1 MSDGEASAGKAEG
14 PGKIDEQ
21 YIQSEIDKLN
31 IEELVQP
38 EQNNALKR
46 VIKTDR
52 KIVTHLDSRISALHK
67 SCQYGRQVSKIINFK
82 AEGLSSISL
91 KEKLRLVLDTLSGEF
106 SEETPTGGGEAVNA
120 VNAANAVNAVNA
132 VNAANAANAA
142 NASDVGEDPPG
153 EPPPR
158 GRAKRLSFT
167 KLSKHFGV
175 DTLPFC
181 PINYHTIPLNL
192 FLDNENA
199 FSLHRKEQTKKHSR
213 TKQTLGNTT
222 YRKLKE
228 FSHESEPEIKLE
240 TYEQSMR
247 LKDKLGQLEKKKKNI
262 PFLNFIVDCNPTNG
276 FNETTFRL
284 FLVTLLVSKGHVE
297 FYRDANKV
305 LCVRTSDLFRHTE
318 QGGSGGDG
326 SGEDGGVGNGSAG
339 DGSGGGGYSARRT
352 GETLPPR
359 KNQALLTAWSYQK
372 WEELVNRLAPH
383 R

>member
-67 SCQYGRQVSKIINFK
+67 SCQ
-82 AEGLSSISL
+82 
-91 KEKLRLVLDTLSGEF
+91 
-106 SEETPTGGGEAVNA
+106 
-120 VNAANAVNAVNA
+120 
-132 VNAANAANAA
+132 
-142 NASDVGEDPPG
+142 
-153 EPPPR
+153 
-158 GRAKRLSFT
+158 
-167 KLSKHFGV
+167 
-175 DTLPFC
+175 
-181 PINYHTIPLNL
+181 
-192 FLDNENA
+192 
-199 FSLHRKEQTKKHSR
+199 KEQTKKHSR